1 MHTLRITRL
10 TDTAKIPTQASPYAA
25 GWDLYADEDIVIT
38 ALNRAMVATGIAIA
52 LPQATAGLI
61 WPRSGLAYKHGIDVL
76 AGVIDSD
83 YRGGIGVVL
92 QNHSGVPFVIQHG
105 DRIAQ
110 LLIQP
115 LVQVDM
121 MVVTDLDRTD
131 RGDGGFGST
140 GK

>member
-1 MHTLRITRL
+1 MHTLRVTRL
-10 TDTAKIPTQASPYAA
+10 TETAKIPTQSSPYAA
-25 GWDLYADEDIVIT
+25 GWDLYADEDIVIK
-38 ALNRAMVATGIAIA
+38 AMNRAMVATGIAIA
-52 LPQATAGLI
+52 LPQNTAGLI

-121 MVVTDLDRTD
+121 MVVTDLDHTD

>member
-38 ALNRAMVATGIAIA
+38 AMNRAMVATGIAIA
-52 LPQATAGLI
+52 LPQSTAGFI
-61 WPRSGLAYKHGIDVL
+61 WTRSGLAYKHGMDVL

-92 QNHSGVPFVIQHG
+92 QNHSGNPFVIQHG

-121 MVVTDLDRTD
+121 MVVTDLDSTD

>member
-10 TDTAKIPTQASPYAA
+10 TETAKIPTQASPYAA
-25 GWDLYADEDIVIT
+25 GWDLYADEDIVIK
-38 ALNRAMVATGIAIA
+38 AMNRAMVATGIAIA
-52 LPQATAGLI
+52 LPQNTAGLI

-121 MVVTDLDRTD
+121 MVVTDLDHTD

>member
-1 MHTLRITRL
+1 MHTLHITKL
-10 TDTAKIPTQASPYAA
+10 TDTAILPTQASPYAA
-25 GWDLYADEDIVIT
+25 GWDLYADEDIVIK
-38 ALNRAMVATGIAIA
+38 AMNRAMVATGIAIA
-52 LPQATAGLI
+52 LPQNTAGLI

-131 RGDGGFGST
+131 RGDDGFGST